1 MLFSRESDLV
11 AQKFDLSRLTLNGPV
26 FPVARDIQYDTFF
39 QDGVF
44 TVSAN
49 GMLVYAGEGVGVNT
63 QLTWLD
69 REGKTLSVLGDP
81 QQLFGLSISRD
92 GTRVAVSGKAYRRE
106 RENLD
111 LRC

>member
-1 MLFSRESDLV
+1 MDLCSQLRET
-11 AQKFDLSRLTLNGPV
+11 FE
-26 FPVARDIQYDTFF
+26 YDTFF
-39 QDGVF
+39 QDGMF

-81 QQLFGLSISRD
+81 QQLFR
-92 GTRVAVSGKAYRRE
+92 AVHFP
-106 RENLD
+106 
-111 LRC
+111 